1 MTDLKDIPDETK
13 WKLAAGCAARLPAM
27 YDIVFRPAVGK
38 RYEELEEEIWVELGN
53 ITSEI
58 AHSLRLPLNNA
69 QELAESMRMVMTIL
83 FGPDAKGEVIEVGE
97 DGAVIIVKRC
107 PFLFGGSAVGIPY
120 ERAFHRCL
128 AFNLSSQK
136 KLNPK
141 YASRYVRAI
150 CMGDR
155 QCEIKVGMDAEKK
168 SKQDAE
174 KGA

>member
-1 MTDLKDIPDETK
+1 
-13 WKLAAGCAARLPAM
+13 
-27 YDIVFRPAVGK
+27 
-38 RYEELEEEIWVELGN
+38 
-53 ITSEI
+53 
-58 AHSLRLPLNNA
+58 
-69 QELAESMRMVMTIL
+69 MTIL

-136 KLNPK
+136 KLNPD
-141 YASRYVRAI
+141 YASRYVRAM

-155 QCEIKVGMDAEKK
+155 QC
-168 SKQDAE
+168 
-174 KGA
+174 KGLESNPCPLSIFILVELRSL